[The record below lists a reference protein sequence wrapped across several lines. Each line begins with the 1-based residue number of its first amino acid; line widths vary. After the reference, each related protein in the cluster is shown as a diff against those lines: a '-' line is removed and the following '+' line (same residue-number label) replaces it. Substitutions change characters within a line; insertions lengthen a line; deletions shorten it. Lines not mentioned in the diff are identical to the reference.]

1 MCTRRAFI
9 AMRCSSLG
17 FSAELLDVVLKQTRE
32 RQYQYMSRRSILE
45 MFTFAQT
52 VEGTF
57 LIIINYFNIKPVMP
71 DLGRVEDV
79 FQSTIVVPNVQENLT
94 ENVTWNFMFYSNI
107 LKIVHIVA
115 NNVVRLLKQDTV
127 SIYISDLMVLEA
139 IVGAVKSVAK
149 HSTKYLHIMYI

>member
-1 MCTRRAFI
+1 
-9 AMRCSSLG
+9 
-17 FSAELLDVVLKQTRE
+17 
-32 RQYQYMSRRSILE
+32 

-57 LIIINYFNIKPVMP
+57 LIIINCFNIKPVMP

-79 FQSTIVVPNVQENLT
+79 FQSTILVPNVQENLT

-107 LKIVHIVA
+107 LKVDIEKFIQYLFTFFKIVHIVV
-115 NNVVRLLKQDTV
+115 NNVVRRLKQDTV

-139 IVGAVKSVAK
+139 IVGMTIFNLVSIENKLFVAGAVKSVAK

>member
-1 MCTRRAFI
+1 M
-9 AMRCSSLG
+9 AMMDRNLDFNVES
-17 FSAELLDVVLKQTRE
+17 LDVVLKLTRE
-32 RQYQYMSRRSILE
+32 MQYPYMSRSHIQT

-52 VEGTF
+52 VEEIF
-57 LIIINYFNIKPVMP
+57 LTIINYFNIKQVMP

-107 LKIVHIVA
+107 LKVDIEKFIQYLFTFLKIVHIVA

-139 IVGAVKSVAK
+139 IVGMKISI
-149 HSTKYLHIMYI
+149 Y